1 MMAKA
6 KVKKAQRQVSLKD
19 ISFNKENALM
29 AALSCIPLVG
39 AIVFFV
45 EKKDLF
51 VRYYA
56 AQYGLVLAASI
67 ALGVLSAFVAIIP
80 LVNVIYGLV
89 AACLSPFLGL
99 AVLVLV
105 IVGAMKAYKG
115 ERFDIP
121 VLSDWALKL
130 MSQY

>member
-6 KVKKAQRQVSLKD
+6 KVKSAKRQVSLKD

-29 AALSCIPLVG
+29 AALSCIPIVG

-56 AQYGLVLAASI
+56 AQYGLLVVAGI
-67 ALGVLSAFVAIIP
+67 ALSLLGAFIGLIP
-80 LVNVIYGLV
+80 VINVIFAIV
-89 AACLSPFLGL
+89 AACVSPIIGLGMF
-99 AVLVLV
+99 ALVV
-105 IVGAMKAYKG
+105 VGALKAYKG

-121 VLSDWALKL
+121 VVSEWALRL
-130 MSQY
+130 MS